1 MSPGLAF
8 VVVAVS
14 MLLALAGSL
23 VEFVAVALFGGSGA
37 EGVDERA
44 AVLGGVGFAG
54 VVGWDRFGV

>member
-23 VEFVAVALFGGSGA
+23 VEFVAVPLFGDSGA
-37 EGVDERA
+37 ESVDERA
-44 AVLGGVGFAG
+44 AVLGGVGLAA